1 MKKSPKDYLE
11 NLYKN
16 ALDSVGSGVK
26 IQTDLSKT
34 ICDLLQQVLD
44 KSESS
49 KAVLTVLLTS
59 LTYKS
64 IFPAQDIRNHQSS
77 ISGGYSG
84 RTFDNTVITPFM
96 KKMKFPAMAE
106 SGWLTRSLEQKVPY
120 DFNYPGAINPK
131 NLKLSFLTLLDFIEK
146 GEDCEKMILW
156 LFQGL
161 ILKRNEQ
168 EIDLAKPMNLPIR
181 TIIQLLLKH
190 FNAIY
195 HSEGAARLPVIAL
208 YAVYKCLI
216 SEIKRF
222 HGKTLESLENH
233 TTSDKKSGRLGD
245 IEISDEKNR
254 PFEAVEIK
262 HGIALNLQL
271 LEDAFEKFSKTQ
283 VKRFYLLSTNEQ
295 IEPEEQVK
303 IAASIERIKNIHG
316 CQVIVNGLIKT
327 LNYYLR
333 LLEDP
338 AIFIEHYVN
347 LIETDSALKFEH
359 KQMWNKLIS
368 EM

>member
-1 MKKSPKDYLE
+1 MKTTPTDYLD
-11 NLYKN
+11 NLYKK
-16 ALDSVGSGVK
+16 ALELLGSSEVIQSKLEDSVILLLNEV
-26 IQTDLSKT
+26 LS
-34 ICDLLQQVLD
+34 

-59 LTYKS
+59 LTFKKLH
-64 IFPAQDIRNHQSS
+64 PKQDIRNHQSS
-77 ISGGYSG
+77 IPNGYSG
-84 RTFDNTVITPFM
+84 RTFDSAVITPFM
-96 KKMKFPAMAE
+96 KRVKFPAMAE

-120 DFNYPGAINPK
+120 DFNYPGAINPASLK
-131 NLKLSFLTLLDFIEK
+131 QSFLKLLEYVEK
-146 GEDCEKMILW
+146 GEDCEEMILW

-161 ILKRNEQ
+161 ILKRNQQ
-168 EIDLAKPMNLPIR
+168 EIDLAKPINLTIR
-181 TIIQLLLKH
+181 TIIQLLQKH
-190 FNAIY
+190 FNTTY

-233 TTSDKKSGRLGD
+233 TTSDKRSGRLGD

-338 AIFIEHYVN
+338 AIFIEYYVN
-347 LIETDSALKFEH
+347 LLETDSALKFEH